1 MPLIEPLNIVI
12 ALLCGMASRALGF
25 PALVGY
31 LAAGFV
37 LHELSIESGPLLA
50 ALSEHGITLML
61 FTIGLKLEPQKL
73 LETKVWG
80 TTLIHMAITQIAMM
94 GLLLSLTALLADFT
108 LTVNAA
114 AIIAFSLTFSSTV
127 FVIQTLQERGELSS
141 NHAALAIGI
150 LIVQDLVAVAF
161 LAFSAGKVPT
171 WYALSILLII
181 PLKPAILYLLRVAG
195 YGELLTL
202 LGLALA
208 IGSAQAS
215 ELVGIKGDLGA
226 LFVGAVLAGHPK
238 SRALANN
245 LVQLKDLFLV
255 GFFLSIGL
263 SGWPS
268 ATLIG
273 VAVLLGLLA
282 TLKPF
287 YYFPLMTRFH
297 TSPRTAVLASGAL
310 ANHSEFGLIV
320 VSIAAAVGWV
330 NSDWSAALS
339 IAIAISFVLA
349 APISAATHKI
359 YFKHRDRLLGFQSG
373 ALVQSFES
381 TSDARIIVL
390 GMGRVGT
397 GAYEALAPEWG
408 RRILGVEAIS
418 QRVGTHREQ
427 QRRVIHADAS
437 DPDFWYRIKLD
448 EIDLVMLAL
457 TNHPENMLVAELLR
471 SMNYTGELAAVVR
484 HNDHAEELRERGI
497 SAFNLYGQAGAGF
510 AAHACELL
518 AASAPQNPHLQGS
531 KAPVSAPPSQS

>member
-1 MPLIEPLNIVI
+1 MLLIEPLNIVI

-37 LHELSIESGPLLA
+37 LHELSIESGPLLET
-50 ALSEHGITLML
+50 LSEHGITLML

-73 LETKVWG
+73 LESKVWG

-94 GLLLSLTALLADFT
+94 GLLLSLTVLLPGLT
-108 LTVNAA
+108 LSVNAA
-114 AIIAFSLTFSSTV
+114 AIIAFGLTFSSTV

-150 LIVQDLVAVAF
+150 LIVQDLVAVVF
-161 LAFSAGKVPT
+161 LAVSAGKVPT
-171 WYALSILLII
+171 WYALSILLVI

-238 SRALANN
+238 SRTLANN

-263 SGWPS
+263 GGWPS

-273 VAVLLGLLA
+273 VALLLGLLA
-282 TLKPF
+282 TLKPL

-320 VSIAAAVGWV
+320 VSVAAAVGWV
-330 NSDWSAALS
+330 SSDWIAALS
-339 IAIAISFVLA
+339 IAIAISFVVA

-359 YFKHRDRLLGFQSG
+359 YFKHRDRLLKFQSG

-381 TSDARIIVL
+381 TRDVRIVIL

-397 GAYEALAPEWG
+397 GAYEALAPQWG
-408 RRILGVEAIS
+408 QQLLGVEAIP
-418 QRVGTHREQ
+418 QRVASHREE

-437 DPDFWYRIKLD
+437 DPDFWYRINLS
-448 EIDLVMLAL
+448 EVELVMLAL
-457 TNHPENMLVAELLR
+457 TNHPENMLVAQLLR
-471 SMNYTGELAAVVR
+471 SMHYEGELAAVVR
-484 HNDHAEELRERGI
+484 HSDHAEELREHGI

-510 AAHACELL
+510 AAHACELM
-518 AASAPQNPHLQGS
+518 AARPGEASHAEDAESSSNASAVRP
-531 KAPVSAPPSQS
+531 